1 VEEEQVS
8 ISEISFFI
16 KERGRDID
24 VYLSGEIGTPRENV
38 NLIEVLR
45 SAATNDRINIF
56 INSNGGNIATTIQII
71 SILKKTD
78 AEVFCRVEGECFSSA
93 AMILMYAKS
102 YEIEE
107 HSTFMIHDYSGVI
120 SGHGGQMYDNM
131 NHERK
136 WTGNLIKD
144 VYKNFLT
151 AKEID
156 SILNGKEMWF
166 DSTEFSRRMERKIL
180 RKKT

>member
-1 VEEEQVS
+1 MEETTEQ
-8 ISEISFFI
+8 EIPFFI
-16 KERGRDID
+16 KNRGRDID

-38 NLIEVLR
+38 NLIEALR
-45 SAATNDRINIF
+45 SAEKNDSINIF

-93 AMILMYAKS
+93 TMILMYAKS

-107 HSTFMIHDYSGVI
+107 HSTFMVHDYSGEI
-120 SGHGGQMYDNM
+120 SGNGGQMYDNL

-136 WTGNLIKD
+136 WTSNLIKD

-151 AKEID
+151 AKEIE
-156 SILNGKEMWF
+156 SILNRKEIWF
-166 DSTEFSRRMERKIL
+166 DSAEFSRRLEKKIL
-180 RKKT
+180 KNKSQF